1 MSAPLP
7 RIPSLVLLRR
17 LGALL
22 QPYRWRVMLAVT
34 ALIIAAAGVLGL
46 GQGVR
51 LMVDR
56 GLGGG
61 APEDLDQ
68 ALALGLGIVIV
79 MALATGLRFYLV
91 SWIGERLATDLRRQ
105 VFAHVLRLDVAFF
118 EQQRVG
124 EVASRITTD
133 TTLLETVFG
142 SSLSIAVRNTLL
154 LLGGLGMLLVTSSR
168 LGLMV
173 LLGAPLVALPVLW
186 FGRRV
191 RRLSRR
197 SQDRVA
203 DASSY
208 VDETLHAI
216 RTVKACDHEAV
227 DEARF
232 GAIAERAFATA
243 ARRVRQRAL
252 LTVAVIL
259 VIFVGIGLIV
269 WAGGREV
276 LAGRLSAGELSAF
289 IFYALVVAGATGA
302 IGEVIGDLLR
312 GLGAAERLFELLA
325 TPREVND
332 PPVPARLARPRGEIR
347 MQGVRFS
354 YPTRPHP
361 PALLDIDLQVA
372 PGERV
377 ALVGPSGAGKS
388 TLLQLILRFYDPDA
402 GSIRLDGHP
411 LPSLTLAQLRAHI
424 ALVPQEPVL
433 FATTVAENIRYGCT
447 GADEAAVRA
456 AAAAAYAEEFI
467 ERLPEGLETPLGER
481 GVQLSGGQRQRIAI
495 ARALLRD
502 PALLLL
508 DEATSALDAYSER
521 QVQAALA
528 RLLAG
533 RTSLVIAH
541 RLATVVTADRIV
553 MLQHGRIVASGPHER
568 LLRECPAYAELA
580 ALQLAPRAG
589 QGGARLTA
597 DAG

>member
-1 MSAPLP
+1 MNAPF
-7 RIPSLVLLRR
+7 RQVPSLALLRR
-17 LGALL
+17 LGRLL
-22 QPYRWRVMLAVT
+22 RPYRWRVTLAIA
-34 ALIIAAAGVLGL
+34 ALVIAAAGVLGL

-61 APEDLDQ
+61 TAEGLDQ
-68 ALALGLGIVIV
+68 ALAVGLVIVIV
-79 MALATGLRFYLV
+79 LALATGLRFYLV

-124 EVASRITTD
+124 EIASRITTD
-133 TTLLETVFG
+133 ATLLETVFG
-142 SSLSIAVRNTLL
+142 SSLSIAVRNSLL
-154 LLGGLGMLLVTSSR
+154 LLGGLGMLLVTSPR

-208 VDETLHAI
+208 VDETLHA
-216 RTVKACDHEAV
+216 V

-232 GAIAERAFATA
+232 GAIAERAFAMA

-259 VIFVGIGLIV
+259 VIFVGMGIIV

-289 IFYALVVAGATGA
+289 IFYALVVAWATGA
-302 IGEVIGDLLR
+302 IGEVVGDLLR
-312 GLGAAERLFELLA
+312 GVGAAERLFELLA
-325 TPREVND
+325 TPRQVND
-332 PPVPARLARPRGEIR
+332 PAKPAHLTRTRGELR
-347 MQGVRFS
+347 LQGVHFR

-361 PALLDIDLQVA
+361 PALEDIDLHVA
-372 PGERV
+372 AGERV

-402 GSIRLDGHP
+402 GSIRLDGQA
-411 LPSLTLAQLRAHI
+411 LPSLTLAQLRTHI

-433 FATTVAENIRYGCT
+433 FATTVAENIRYGCA

-456 AAAAAYAEEFI
+456 AAAAAYADEFI
-467 ERLPEGLETPLGER
+467 DRLPQGLDTPLGER
-481 GVQLSGGQRQRIAI
+481 GVQLSGGQRQRIVI

-508 DEATSALDAYSER
+508 DEATSALDAHSER
-521 QVQAALA
+521 QVQAALT
-528 RLLAG
+528 RLMAG

-568 LLRECPAYAELA
+568 LLRDSPAYAELA
-580 ALQLAPRAG
+580 ALQLAPGAT
-589 QGGARLTA
+589 QGGAGLTA